1 MLACPSDV
9 FRKRYSFQKIN
20 VSRKLISLSSPSTDD
35 RLRRSNKNPSA
46 GGRRREEEE
55 RSVGIGHFFFFLLSI
70 IVNSRYVVGETAK
83 IIKIKQQH
91 LFVAACYFFIN
102 IWLLLVT

>member
-9 FRKRYSFQKIN
+9 FRKRYSFQKII

-83 IIKIKQQH
+83 IIKIKQQTM
-91 LFVAACYFFIN
+91 F
-102 IWLLLVT
+102 